1 MDKINKAL
9 EIAIN
14 AHNGQ
19 VDKGGHD
26 YIYHPITVALH
37 CDTEN
42 EIVVA
47 LLHDVV
53 EDTDVTIEG
62 LQCFGAEIVEAVNAI
77 TKKENQSLNEYLNC
91 VKANEIARKVK
102 IQDIMH
108 NMDVSRL
115 REVTEMD
122 IKRIDKYKQEL
133 EFLKDN

>member
-1 MDKINKAL
+1 MDKISKAL
-9 EIAIN
+9 DIAIN

-19 VDKGGHD
+19 VDKGGYD

-42 EIVVA
+42 EKVVA

-53 EDTDVTIEG
+53 EDTDVTIES
-62 LQCFGAEIVEAVNAI
+62 LQCFDTEVVEAVNAI
-77 TKKENQSLNEYLNC
+77 TKKENQSLNEYLNY

-115 REVTEMD
+115 RVVTEKD

>member
-1 MDKINKAL
+1 MQL
-9 EIAIN
+9 
-14 AHNGQ
+14 
-19 VDKGGHD
+19 
-26 YIYHPITVALH
+26 
-37 CDTEN
+37 
-42 EIVVA
+42 
-47 LLHDVV
+47 
-53 EDTDVTIEG
+53 
-62 LQCFGAEIVEAVNAI
+62 FGADIVDAINAI

-115 REVTEMD
+115 REVTEKD